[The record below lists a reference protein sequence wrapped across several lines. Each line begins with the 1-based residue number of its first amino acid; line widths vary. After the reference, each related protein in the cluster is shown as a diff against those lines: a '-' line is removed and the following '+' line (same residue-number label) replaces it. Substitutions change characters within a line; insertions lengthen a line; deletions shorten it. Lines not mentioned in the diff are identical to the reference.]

1 MKLLYTNKNRDSELC
16 HSCNVK
22 VYSDTYNYIFHLNKC
37 EKYTLI
43 CADNKV
49 LIYGPSFTDVN
60 SLSIISENYPLF
72 SNYIR
77 MKSLIQK
84 MFLMVQKLL
93 ILNYFF

>member
-22 VYSDTYNYIFHLNKC
+22 VYSDTHNYIFHLNKC

-60 SLSIISENYPLF
+60 SLSIISEKLSFILKLYPDEIVDTKDVLDG
-72 SNYIR
+72 SEIINT
-77 MKSLIQK
+77 
-84 MFLMVQKLL
+84 
-93 ILNYFF
+93 